1 MLKKINKGNDVVK
14 ILLVIGGLSFGG
26 AERVI
31 TNLANSLA
39 KNGDEVILTGIF
51 YKKPAYELDD
61 RVTFINGI
69 NGGNTLISMVK
80 LRKLMMKVN
89 PDIVLTFLTH
99 INIATLIAG
108 IGLKIP
114 IVISERN
121 DPIKTPKEKTRR
133 ILRKLI
139 YPLADGYVFQTKEAM
154 TFFGDKFI
162 DKSTI
167 IPNPLYIDN
176 SLSKNWDS
184 LPKIKRLI
192 SVGRLVPQKRHD
204 QVISVFKEIL
214 NELKDNNYI
223 LEIWGSGPEMD
234 NLLNLIKELNLEN
247 NVFLMGESKEIHL
260 EMSKAELFIMYSKF
274 EGMPNS
280 LMEAMAL
287 GLPVISS
294 DCESGGPRFLIDN
307 DENGILTPLDDIVQL
322 KKNIISL
329 LENRKHRI
337 NLGLNAKEISIKLN
351 SDKINSQWRNYLLNL
366 INEKKNNE
374 DI

>member
-1 MLKKINKGNDVVK
+1 MLNKKNKRNDVVK

-31 TNLANSLA
+31 TNLANSLV
-39 KNGDEVILTGIF
+39 KNGDEVILTGVF
-51 YKKPAYELDD
+51 YKDPAYELDN

-69 NGGNTLISMVK
+69 NGKNTLISMIK
-80 LRKLMMKVN
+80 LRKLIKKSN
-89 PDIVLTFLTH
+89 PDIVLSFLTH

-121 DPIKTPKEKTRR
+121 DPVKTPTEKSRR
-133 ILRKLI
+133 IMRKFV
-139 YPLADGYVFQTKEAM
+139 YPFADGYVFQTKEAM
-154 TFFGDKFI
+154 TFFGDKII
-162 DKSTI
+162 DKSII
-167 IPNPLYIDN
+167 IPNPLYIDS
-176 SLSKNWDS
+176 SLSKNWDY
-184 LPKIKRLI
+184 PEENIKLI

-204 QVISVFKEIL
+204 HVIRVFKEIL
-214 NELKDNNYI
+214 DEIKDDSYI
-223 LEIWGSGPEMD
+223 LEIWGSGPEKN
-234 NLLNLIKELNLEN
+234 NLLNLIRELNLVN

-260 EMSKAELFIMYSKF
+260 EMNKAELFIMYSKF

-307 DENGILTPLDDIVQL
+307 DRNGILTPLDDVVQL
-322 KKNIISL
+322 KKNVILL
-329 LENRKHRI
+329 LENRNRRI

-351 SDKINSQWRNYLLNL
+351 PNKINDQWRNYLLNL
-366 INEKKNNE
+366 INEKKSSE